1 MGEGPLAV
9 RFLGDVVA
17 WFTAEGR
24 WSGPSGIPTRVAE
37 HLQLSAL
44 ALVLALAV
52 ALPVGLV
59 LGHLRRGGLVAIN
72 VSNIGRALPSFAL
85 LVLGFQW
92 WGLGETAGVSSSA
105 LFALVLLAIPPVV
118 TNTYVGM
125 AEVDPGLRDAARGV
139 GMTGRQ
145 ALTRVELP
153 VALPLVFAGVR
164 IATLQVVATATLAAV
179 VGSGGLGRFIID
191 GFAVRD
197 FPQVFGGAALV
208 AALALGVEGVLALL
222 QRALVPAGLRAARV
236 RSRPERTLP

>member
-1 MGEGPLAV
+1 M
-9 RFLGDVVA
+9 RFLADVLD

-24 WSGPSGIPTRVAE
+24 WTGPSGIPTRVVE
-37 HLQLSAL
+37 HLLLCA
-44 ALVLALAV
+44 LALAV
-52 ALPVGLV
+52 ALAVAVPVGLV

-105 LFALVLLAIPPVV
+105 LFALVLLAVPPVV

-145 ALTRVELP
+145 VLARVELP
-153 VALPLVFAGVR
+153 VALPLVLTGVR
-164 IATLQVVATATLAAV
+164 IATRQVSTIRAHLYLGLTVTDSI
-179 VGSGGLGRFIID
+179 GQGGWSI
-191 GFAVRD
+191 
-197 FPQVFGGAALV
+197 P
-208 AALALGVEGVLALL
+208 
-222 QRALVPAGLRAARV
+222 
-236 RSRPERTLP
+236 SRPRRYVP